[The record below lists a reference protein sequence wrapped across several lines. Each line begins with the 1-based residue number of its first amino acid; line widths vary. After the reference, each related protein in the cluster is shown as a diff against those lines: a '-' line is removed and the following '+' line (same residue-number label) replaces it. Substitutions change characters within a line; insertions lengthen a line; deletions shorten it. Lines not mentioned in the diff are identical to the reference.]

1 MSIIKKKATKTVTGY
16 NIGPNQAF
24 VDPQEVFKLAA
35 LGCTDKEIADWFEI
49 TTKLLN
55 DNFKSELSKG
65 RAGLRHKLRQYQM
78 DLAPKNATMLIWL
91 GKQYLGQSENPQNT
105 EANQPLPWN
114 SNDQIDQMT
123 RDLDER
129 GFE

>member
-1 MSIIKKKATKTVTGY
+1 MKTPIKTPVTKTVQGY

-24 VDPQEVFKLAA
+24 VDPKEVFKLAA

-55 DNFKSELSKG
+55 QSFVPELSKG
-65 RAGLRHKLRQYQM
+65 RANLKHKLRQYQM

-91 GKQYLGQSENPQNT
+91 GKQYLGQSENPNNT

-114 SNDQIDQMT
+114 NVDQMT
-123 RDLDER
+123 KDLDER

>member
-55 DNFKSELSKG
+55 DDFKSELSKG
-65 RAGLRHKLRQYQM
+65 RAGSISFWKSRHFAVGRAYQ
-78 DLAPKNATMLIWL
+78 
-91 GKQYLGQSENPQNT
+91 
-105 EANQPLPWN
+105 
-114 SNDQIDQMT
+114 
-123 RDLDER
+123 
-129 GFE
+129 